1 MRKATRLSVSSVI
14 VWPVQAALIAWTI
27 SDLIAGEVPAWYAA
41 LLFIL
46 LSGLRA
52 GLDWRAEAA
61 AQVEA
66 ARTIADLRLQLL
78 DSAVWRSPAG
88 PGEDAAAQAA
98 LMGEKAAMLRPW
110 LEKFLPAMGRAR
122 IVPVVILA
130 LVASQSWTAALALAV
145 TGPLIPVFMML
156 IGYAAQAASRDHLVE
171 AGALNRLLI
180 DRIAALADL
189 RFLGAVGQAGA
200 DLETRAADLRARV
213 MKVLRLAFLS
223 STVLELMAS
232 LGVALVAVQM
242 GVSLLGLVSWGGWG
256 GQISA
261 FGAIFVLLIVPDFY
275 QPMRDLAASWHD
287 RAAALAVLD
296 EARAALAQDGPRI
309 LGEGAVPAARS
320 DRPLPLRWQGLV
332 ISPGQGAAI
341 AVPDGCLLPRTATA
355 VTGPSGI
362 GKTTLLATLAGLRP
376 ALSGTIRFGDVGLS
390 DATVAGLR
398 GATGWLP
405 QQPRF
410 PAMSLR
416 RWLRLAAPE
425 ATDDALIE
433 ALHRARAGHVL
444 AALPQGLGTRLGET
458 GGGVS
463 GGEARRLM
471 IARALLAPPALLL
484 ADEPTADL
492 DATSAQE
499 ITGALLALRGS
510 GSALLIAT
518 HDAGLI
524 EAMDHVIALHPGR
537 AAA

>member
-1 MRKATRLSVSSVI
+1 MSVL
-14 VWPVQAALIAWTI
+14 VWPVQAALIAWAI

-46 LSGLRA
+46 LSGVRA

-66 ARTIADLRLQLL
+66 SRSIADLRLQLL
-78 DSAVWRSPAG
+78 EAAVWRSPSG

-110 LEKFLPAMGRAR
+110 LEKFLPAMARAR
-122 IVPVVILA
+122 IVPLVILG

-171 AGALNRLLI
+171 AGALNRLLM

-200 DLETRAADLRARV
+200 DLETRATDLRERV

-261 FGAIFVLLIVPDFY
+261 FGAIFVLLIVPEFY

-287 RAAALAVLD
+287 RAAAMAVMD
-296 EARAALAQDGPRI
+296 EARAALAQEGPRI
-309 LGEGAVPAARS
+309 LGEGAAPPARC

-332 ISPGQGAAI
+332 ISPGQDAAI

-362 GKTTLLATLAGLRP
+362 GKTTLLGTLAGLRP
-376 ALSGTIRFGDVGLS
+376 ALSGTIRYGDIRLS
-390 DATVAGLR
+390 DATATGLR
-398 GATGWLP
+398 GAIGWLP

-416 RWLRLAAPE
+416 RWLRLAAPD
-425 ATDDALIE
+425 ATDDTLTE

-471 IARALLAPPALLL
+471 IARALLAPPTLLL

-499 ITGALLALRGS
+499 ITGALLALREL

-518 HDAGLI
+518 HDARLI
-524 EAMDHVIALHPGR
+524 GAMDHVIALRAGR
-537 AAA
+537 EAA

>member
-1 MRKATRLSVSSVI
+1 M
-14 VWPVQAALIAWTI
+14 QAALIAWVI
-27 SDLIAGEVPAWYAA
+27 SDLIASEMPGWYIAPW
-41 LLFIL
+41 LIL

-52 GLDWRAEAA
+52 GLDWMAEAGS
-61 AQVEA
+61 QDEA
-66 ARTIADLRLQLL
+66 SQIIADLRLQLL
-78 DSAVWRSPAG
+78 EAAVWRSPSG

-122 IVPVVILA
+122 IVPVAILV

-171 AGALNRLLI
+171 AGALNRLLM
-180 DRIAALADL
+180 DRIAALAEL
-189 RFLGAVGQAGA
+189 RLLGAVGQAGA
-200 DLETRAADLRARV
+200 DLEIRASDLRSRV

-256 GQISA
+256 GPISA

-287 RAAALAVLD
+287 RAAALAVLG
-296 EARAALAQDGPRI
+296 EARAALAQGMPRI
-309 LGEGAVPAARS
+309 LGEGAAPAARCE
-320 DRPLPLRWQGLV
+320 RPFPLRWQGLV

-341 AVPDGCLLPRTATA
+341 AVPDGSLLPRTATA
-355 VTGPSGI
+355 VTGQSGI
-362 GKTTLLATLAGLRP
+362 GKSTLLGTLAGLRP
-376 ALSGTIRFGDVGLS
+376 ALSGTIHFGDVRLS

-416 RWLRLAAPE
+416 RWLRLAAPD
-425 ATDDALIE
+425 ATDEALID

-444 AALPQGLGTRLGET
+444 ASLPQGLGTRLGET

-518 HDAGLI
+518 HDARLI
-524 EAMDHVIALHPGR
+524 GAMDHVIALHAGGK
-537 AAA
+537 AA